1 MGARSIRGVS
11 RGQRRRVVWGA
22 ERIGSHK
29 GVIPDEPLETMDRI
43 MRKEILLRINRLL
56 TTGATVV
63 IATHEI
69 EPFVAEAIR
78 VITVRGGACR
88 LIEPLPTDHQ
98 QRTTLLESISGGT

>member
-1 MGARSIRGVS
+1 M
-11 RGQRRRVVWGA
+11 GQRRRAVMAAAW
-22 ERIGSHK
+22 IGSPNV
-29 GVIPDEPLETMDRI
+29 VILDEPLETMDRI
-43 MRKEILLRINRLL
+43 MRKEILLWINRLL

-88 LIEPLPTDHQ
+88 LIEPLPMDQQ
-98 QRTTLLESISGGT
+98 QRTTLLESISGST